1 MFDKI
6 IDRIKECTGVS
17 VRDRLCEMD
26 KSEVVCKISPKKYDS
41 GICSSVLNLTC
52 SAVTYA
58 EALICFDKICTGLD
72 ALPMEDNEILEI
84 SLEGTV
90 IKYDTVS
97 GMVRLLGSFAVYT
110 EVATDEDW

>member
-1 MFDKI
+1 
-6 IDRIKECTGVS
+6 
-17 VRDRLCEMD
+17 
-26 KSEVVCKISPKKYDS
+26 
-41 GICSSVLNLTC
+41 
-52 SAVTYA
+52 
-58 EALICFDKICTGLD
+58 
-72 ALPMEDNEILEI
+72 MEDNEILEI